1 MLAAMALMGKA
12 WTRPVPTVATVL
24 AVVLPGLV
32 WVSSAQARL
41 ADARASAAT
50 LVRIAY
56 VTAGARSPER
66 VWVANADGRE
76 ARVLGEGEE
85 PLISP
90 DGSQVAA
97 GLFGTGTGS
106 QETGPSL
113 AVYPTGGAAPL
124 RLGDLSTA
132 SVQPLA
138 WSPDSRYLAV
148 ALQSTDLERP
158 AQTSGLAVLDM
169 TTGKLTTIATGYV
182 YGASFAPEGSDRIVY
197 GRAPSQTT
205 AAGVNLYAANPDG
218 SDTVRLTSDGRSLN
232 PLWGPHGIAFDRERL
247 RHDDAPEYQIWLRPF
262 SGSRPPRTR
271 RLTSLK
277 VGPLVVGLVP
287 IAFSA
292 SGSRLLAEFEGQD
305 TSEAWTV
312 VVPSRRS
319 RRLRVGRGHAN
330 AIAGGISRDGA
341 VLLIDEGFLEGPPSS
356 DKVATVPFAGGPA
369 KVIVAHGSQAGWNG

>member
-1 MLAAMALMGKA
+1 ML
-12 WTRPVPTVATVL
+12 TIATAL
-24 AVVLPGLV
+24 AVALPGLA
-32 WVSSAQARL
+32 WVSASEARL

-56 VTAGARSPER
+56 VTAGATSPER
-66 VWVANADGRE
+66 VWVANAEGRE
-76 ARVLGEGEE
+76 ARVLGEGDE

-97 GLFGTGTGS
+97 GLFGSGPGS

-113 AVYPTGGAAPL
+113 AVYPTAPGGAAPL

-132 SVQPLA
+132 SAQPLA

-148 ALQSTDLERP
+148 SLQSTDLERP

-197 GRAPSQTT
+197 GRALSQTT
-205 AAGVNLYAANPDG
+205 AAGVNLYVADPDG
-218 SDTVRLTSDGRSLN
+218 SDTVRLTGDGRSLN

-312 VVPSRRS
+312 VVPSRRA